1 MIYLLKSRATK
12 RQVEEMLETLETYIK
27 LAVDI
32 DMGVLAGGSSLH
44 ADCEA
49 VLIEDDS
56 QQQNIW
62 GADWI
67 PETQEV
73 RFEALINIRPRQNNR
88 SMTIQDAAIRQRVEQ
103 IVRSILEDV

>member
-1 MIYLLKSRATK
+1 
-12 RQVEEMLETLETYIK
+12 
-27 LAVDI
+27 
-32 DMGVLAGGSSLH
+32 MGVLAGGGALH

-88 SMTIQDAAIRQRVEQ
+88 SMTIQDAAIRQRVEE